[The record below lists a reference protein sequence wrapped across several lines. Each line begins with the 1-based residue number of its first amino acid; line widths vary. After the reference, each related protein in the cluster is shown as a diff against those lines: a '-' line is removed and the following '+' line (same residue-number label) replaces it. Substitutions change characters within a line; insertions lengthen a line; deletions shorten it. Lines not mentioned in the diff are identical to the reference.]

1 MTDLCVNI
9 YTIHTYI
16 ICIQSVGY
24 FRKEHFKDEKREI
37 RENQWIMNN
46 VLLFFV
52 YVIHNNVTVV
62 WLRVL

>member
-9 YTIHTYI
+9 YIYYTYI
-16 ICIQSVGY
+16 YYIYHRYIGY

-46 VLLFFV
+46 VLLYFV
-52 YVIHNNVTVV
+52 YVIHKM
-62 WLRVL
+62 